1 MFSSIF
7 FSFGGSHPSR
17 WVFSSDEAPSHH
29 HPAHHEGVVIWWC
42 SSPEDL
48 SMIFKLTT
56 NFGWTD
62 AMWQSYRFFK
72 GKSSW
77 FADLVVRP
85 KVSLFWG
92 PITRRELFVWTLELR
107 RSKALSRGS
116 TWSTN
121 GIFTNREQ
129 KIGKIRHRFVIMTGN
144 RLLTAPCNERWVKK
158 VTKTA
163 GSHTLVL

>member
-1 MFSSIF
+1 MWFFMFSSIF
-7 FSFGGSHPSR
+7 FSFGGSHSSK

-29 HPAHHEGVVIWWC
+29 HPAHHEGVVIRWC

-85 KVSLFWG
+85 KF
-92 PITRRELFVWTLELR
+92 LR
-107 RSKALSRGS
+107 PNNS
-116 TWSTN
+116 TWVVRVNIRVTPIKSPVKGLHLKRKWSFYQSWTK
-121 GIFTNREQ
+121 NR
-129 KIGKIRHRFVIMTGN
+129 KD
-144 RLLTAPCNERWVKK
+144 TASFCNYDWHPF
-158 VTKTA
+158 A
-163 GSHTLVL
+163 YSPL